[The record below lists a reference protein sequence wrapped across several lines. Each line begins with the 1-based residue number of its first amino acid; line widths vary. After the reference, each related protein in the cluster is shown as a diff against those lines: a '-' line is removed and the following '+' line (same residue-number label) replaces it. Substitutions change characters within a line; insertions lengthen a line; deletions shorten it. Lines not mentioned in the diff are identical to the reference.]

1 MNQDALKRQVAAAA
15 IEFVEADSVLGVG
28 TGSTVNCFIDALAD
42 SGTLHAAA
50 SLGNVAAV
58 RCLLSLGADPNATAA
73 DGTTALHQAAWHDRR
88 AVAEVLLAHGA
99 RPLRDANHEST
110 PAGWANHAGNAAMRD
125 YLLDHCPDGLDLVS
139 FGRVEALRQY
149 LAHHPDFAT
158 ATLPD
163 GGSPLHH
170 LRDDI
175 DHLELVVAVLLEAG
189 ADLAARDSRRQTPY
203 ESAVHRGE
211 TVVAALLSP

>member
-1 MNQDALKRQVAAAA
+1 M
-15 IEFVEADSVLGVG
+15 
-28 TGSTVNCFIDALAD
+28 
-42 SGTLHAAA
+42 
-50 SLGNVAAV
+50 
-58 RCLLSLGADPNATAA
+58 
-73 DGTTALHQAAWHDRR
+73 
-88 AVAEVLLAHGA
+88 AHGA

-149 LAHHPDFAT
+149 LAQHPDFAT

-170 LRDDI
+170 LRDEI
-175 DHLELVVAVLLEAG
+175 DQLDLVVAVLLDAG
-189 ADLAARDSRRQTPY
+189 ADLAARDARRETPY
-203 ESAVHRGE
+203 ESASAVARRQSRPYSPAERRLPRRYAPLRVHSRIQ
-211 TVVAALLSP
+211 AAMSR